1 MDNARSMTTED
12 GTQTKNQE
20 KERVVAAISALKAQ
34 GADVNP
40 YTVSGEAQVPRSTLY
55 RDPELMDLIY
65 RERNG
70 DDSTHMSSDEFQ
82 TKIAELEEANEALN
96 EQIWD
101 LEKQLE
107 TMTKAKQDAYVQ
119 GFQAGIEEAAKR
131 LAASTGA
138 ETTGPR
144 QAIKMETPVAES
156 VPASQ
161 IPEFE
166 PTPVAAALGET
177 NYVYSE
183 AAVPVTART
192 GAESGGKGPAKRKL
206 DETTGEYE
214 PLSDSHIAG
223 DYHFGDSLTAQEPD
237 ENYNPAE
244 SLSEAKYAEAA
255 AAPEAE
261 AQQNSWAG
269 PEVGPESEAEE
280 DEEEDGDEDEEDGE
294 EEAGEAGEAAENA
307 EPTRPQF
314 SNPEETGEHD
324 IFDDIES
331 LVSEQREISP
341 KSKSTGPDIDFSK
354 SYEQPAATVEPERPA
369 AARVEPEPA
378 RKKKNFP
385 DIDFGLS
392 SEPEHGGSNGGEY
405 HQDAV
410 AAGAKHAAPRPSEP
424 QHAGVAA
431 QAAEEGAVGQL
442 ARDPAGIYNIARSGP
457 TVSSSAYNPLVELSW
472 KDLQTVYNFSV
483 ASLKDYA
490 KPGFGNEPGALGGT
504 NFADSSTQ
512 QPRNPAP
519 AIPQAQTTAPAP
531 AEQQTPRGAARHP
544 EPQEF
549 PDPRRTG
556 DRLQALSDP
565 RNLLDSEPIVDLDAL
580 DIFDDLDDYV
590 DLDKI
595 EVIEDVIAKP
605 KADEPSMGGDEL
617 RELIKGRIK
626 QAAEM
631 PNEPSAPRMTTP
643 PAPSKEDGKDAKDGK
658 GAPVGGARNKF
669 IGGAKAGQEP
679 PAATPSFVVKQIPPE
694 IRKACMILGLKPEE
708 ATQKSVIEAWKKQI
722 ASPGVHPD
730 LGGDTEAAVYL
741 NTAKD
746 QLVRWLDQQA
756 PKLGKKFGQ
765 PQKTEPPRP
774 KKDDD

>member
-1 MDNARSMTTED
+1 MTNDD

-20 KERVVAAISALKAQ
+20 KERVVAAITALKAQ
-34 GADVNP
+34 GADINP

-65 RERNG
+65 KERNG
-70 DDSTHMSSDEFQ
+70 EDGSHLSNDEIQ
-82 TKIAELEEANEALN
+82 SKIAELEESNQALN

-107 TMTKAKQDAYVQ
+107 SMTKLKQDAYVQ

-131 LAASTGA
+131 KTAGSIGEVTGSR
-138 ETTGPR
+138 P
-144 QAIKMETPVAES
+144 AIQVEV
-156 VPASQ
+156 
-161 IPEFE
+161 
-166 PTPVAAALGET
+166 PVAAEETVIEGTDYEAAPVAVGLGET
-177 NYVYSE
+177 SYKFTE
-183 AAVPVTART
+183 PVTAVPPSNGGDASHKITAKNRIDENT
-192 GAESGGKGPAKRKL
+192 G
-206 DETTGEYE
+206 DYE

-223 DYHFGDSLTAQEPD
+223 DFHFGDSLMAQDDSYEL
-237 ENYNPAE
+237 EE
-244 SLSEAKYAEAA
+244 K
-255 AAPEAE
+255 AAPQAL
-261 AQQNSWAG
+261 APG
-269 PEVGPESEAEE
+269 PAP
-280 DEEEDGDEDEEDGE
+280 
-294 EEAGEAGEAAENA
+294 
-307 EPTRPQF
+307 EPTPTPAPTPAATPAPEPAPKPQ
-314 SNPEETGEHD
+314 PKAAVAEETGEHD

-331 LVSEQREISP
+331 VLSEQNAPAS
-341 KSKSTGPDIDFSK
+341 SGPDMDFTLH
-354 SYEQPAATVEPERPA
+354 QERP
-369 AARVEPEPA
+369 EPEPVEPV

-392 SEPEHGGSNGGEY
+392 TESDSPNGESEHE
-405 HQDAV
+405 DAV
-410 AAGAKHAAPRPSEP
+410 AAGARQAAPID
-424 QHAGVAA
+424 QQAGVTA
-431 QAAEEGAVGQL
+431 QAGEDSAVAQMT
-442 ARDPAGIYNIARSGP
+442 RDGDGIYNIARSGP
-457 TVSSSAYNPLVELSW
+457 TISSSAYNPLVELSW

-512 QPRNPAP
+512 QPKPVKTRHEA
-519 AIPQAQTTAPAP
+519 AIETSDSLDLP
-531 AEQQTPRGAARHP
+531 G
-544 EPQEF
+544 

-595 EVIEDVIAKP
+595 EVISDVVSKP
-605 KADEPSMGGDEL
+605 KAEEPSMGGDEL

-626 QAAEM
+626 QAADI
-631 PNEPSAPRMTTP
+631 PNEPSAPRMTQPP
-643 PAPSKEDGKDAKDGK
+643 PA
-658 GAPVGGARNKF
+658 GGAAKESAPAGGGPRNKF

-679 PAATPSFVVKQIPPE
+679 PSAVPAFVVKTIPPE
-694 IRKACMILGLKPEE
+694 IRKSFMILGLKPEE
-708 ATQKSVIEAWKKQI
+708 ATTKSVIEAWKKQI

-746 QLVRWLDQQA
+746 MLVRWLDQQA

-765 PQKTEPPRP
+765 AHKPEPPKP
-774 KKDDD
+774 KKDEDA

>member
-1 MDNARSMTTED
+1 MTNDD

-20 KERVVAAISALKAQ
+20 KERVVAAITALKAQ
-34 GADVNP
+34 GADINP

-70 DDSTHMSSDEFQ
+70 DDSSHMSNDEIQ
-82 TKIAELEEANEALN
+82 SKIAELEESNQALN

-107 TMTKAKQDAYVQ
+107 SMTKLKQDAYVQ

-131 LAASTGA
+131 KAAGA
-138 ETTGPR
+138 VGEVAGSRPAT
-144 QAIKMETPVAES
+144 QVEMPVAHEDATKQGPEYEPSS
-156 VPASQ
+156 VA
-161 IPEFE
+161 
-166 PTPVAAALGET
+166 VGLGET
-177 NYVYSE
+177 GYKFSE
-183 AAVPVTART
+183 PATAVPPTNGERNRKAAAKKKIDENT
-192 GAESGGKGPAKRKL
+192 G
-206 DETTGEYE
+206 DYE

-223 DYHFGDSLTAQEPD
+223 DFHFGDSLMAQDDFDMEEKVAP
-237 ENYNPAE
+237 PAPKP
-244 SLSEAKYAEAA
+244 EAPKQEAPKPA
-255 AAPEAE
+255 PTRAPEPAPP
-261 AQQNSWAG
+261 APQPQPQA
-269 PEVGPESEAEE
+269 AL
-280 DEEEDGDEDEEDGE
+280 GD
-294 EEAGEAGEAAENA
+294 
-307 EPTRPQF
+307 
-314 SNPEETGEHD
+314 ETGEHN

-331 LVSEQREISP
+331 VLSEQKAPAS
-341 KSKSTGPDIDFSK
+341 SGPDIDFTLHQ
-354 SYEQPAATVEPERPA
+354 EHPEPA
-369 AARVEPEPA
+369 PEPA

-392 SEPEHGGSNGGEY
+392 GDSDSHNGESE

-410 AAGAKHAAPRPSEP
+410 AAGARQAAPVDQHAA
-424 QHAGVAA
+424 VAA
-431 QAAEEGAVGQL
+431 QAGEESAVAQMT
-442 ARDPAGIYNIARSGP
+442 RDGDGIYNIARSGP
-457 TVSSSAYNPLVELSW
+457 TISSSAYNPLVELSW

-504 NFADSSTQ
+504 NFADSSTHQ
-512 QPRNPAP
+512 PAP
-519 AIPQAQTTAPAP
+519 PKPRHQAALDTSDSLDLP
-531 AEQQTPRGAARHP
+531 G
-544 EPQEF
+544 

-580 DIFDDLDDYV
+580 DIFDDLGDYV

-595 EVIEDVIAKP
+595 EVISDVISKP
-605 KADEPSMGGDEL
+605 KDEEPSMGGDEL

-626 QAAEM
+626 QAADI

-643 PAPSKEDGKDAKDGK
+643 PAAGGAAAKDS
-658 GAPVGGARNKF
+658 APGGGGPRNKF

-679 PAATPSFVVKQIPPE
+679 PSAVPAFVVKTIPPE
-694 IRKACMILGLKPEE
+694 IRKSFMILGLKPEE
-708 ATQKSVIEAWKKQI
+708 ATTKSVIEAWKKQI

-765 PQKTEPPRP
+765 PHKPEPPRP
-774 KKDDD
+774 KKDEDA

>member
-1 MDNARSMTTED
+1 MTNDD

-20 KERVVAAISALKAQ
+20 KERVVAAITALKAQ
-34 GADVNP
+34 GADINP

-70 DDSTHMSSDEFQ
+70 DDSNNLSTDEIQ
-82 TKIAELEEANEALN
+82 SKIAELEESNQALN

-107 TMTKAKQDAYVQ
+107 SMTKLKQDAYVQ

-131 LAASTGA
+131 LAAAGGSESVA
-138 ETTGPR
+138 PKAAAAAVEAPEPVETTVSEHEAEGLGLG
-144 QAIKMETPVAES
+144 ETSYKFTE
-156 VPASQ
+156 
-161 IPEFE
+161 
-166 PTPVAAALGET
+166 VAAATPPPNGEGSSRVVSSKKKLEE
-177 NYVYSE
+177 N
-183 AAVPVTART
+183 T
-192 GAESGGKGPAKRKL
+192 G
-206 DETTGEYE
+206 DYE

-223 DYHFGDSLTAQEPD
+223 DYRFGDSLMAPEPD
-237 ENYNPAE
+237 TFEEE
-244 SLSEAKYAEAA
+244 SVVA
-255 AAPEAE
+255 AAP
-261 AQQNSWAG
+261 QPSK
-269 PEVGPESEAEE
+269 PDLAEE
-280 DEEEDGDEDEEDGE
+280 T
-294 EEAGEAGEAAENA
+294 A
-307 EPTRPQF
+307 
-314 SNPEETGEHD
+314 EHD
-324 IFDDIES
+324 IFNDIES
-331 LVSEQREISP
+331 VLAEQNAP
-341 KSKSTGPDIDFSK
+341 KAPEQKAPIKSTPDIDFTLA
-354 SYEQPAATVEPERPA
+354 QERP
-369 AARVEPEPA
+369 EPEPV

-392 SEPEHGGSNGGEY
+392 TESESSNGESM

-410 AAGAKHAAPRPSEP
+410 AAGARQAAPVE
-424 QHAGVAA
+424 QHVAA
-431 QAAEEGAVGQL
+431 ATATAQASEDTNVAQMT
-442 ARDPAGIYNIARSGP
+442 RDPDGIYNIARSGP
-457 TVSSSAYNPLVELSW
+457 TISSSAYNPLVELSW

-512 QPRNPAP
+512 QPKQTVPRHQ
-519 AIPQAQTTAPAP
+519 PQAAIETSDALDLPGGQ
-531 AEQQTPRGAARHP
+531 
-544 EPQEF
+544 
-549 PDPRRTG
+549 DPRRTG

-595 EVIEDVIAKP
+595 EVINDVISKP
-605 KADEPSMGGDEL
+605 KSEEPSMGGDEL

-626 QAAEM
+626 QAADI

-643 PAPSKEDGKDAKDGK
+643 PPAGAKDDAK
-658 GAPVGGARNKF
+658 GAAAAGGGARNKF

-679 PAATPSFVVKQIPPE
+679 PAAVPSFVVKTIPPE
-694 IRKACMILGLKPEE
+694 IRKSFMILGLKPEE
-708 ATQKSVIEAWKKQI
+708 ATTKTVIEAWKKQI

-746 QLVRWLDQQA
+746 MLVRWLDQQA

-765 PQKTEPPRP
+765 PHKPEPPKP
-774 KKDDD
+774 KKDDDA

>member
-1 MDNARSMTTED
+1 MKQIRYGEGYTFHGTIFHRSIRADAGSFLDNARPMTNDD
-12 GTQTKNQE
+12 GTQIKNQE
-20 KERVVAAISALKAQ
+20 KERVVAAITALKAQ
-34 GADVNP
+34 GADINP

-65 RERNG
+65 KERNG
-70 DDSTHMSSDEFQ
+70 ADDGAHMSNDEIQ
-82 TKIAELEEANEALN
+82 SKLAELEESNQALN

-107 TMTKAKQDAYVQ
+107 SMTKLKQDAYVQ

-131 LAASTGA
+131 KAAGSAGEVTGSR
-138 ETTGPR
+138 P
-144 QAIKMETPVAES
+144 AIH
-156 VPASQ
+156 
-161 IPEFE
+161 IPEPEVPDAVEAEVETVIEGTDYE
-166 PTPVAAALGET
+166 PSTVAVGLGET
-177 NYVYSE
+177 GYKFTE
-183 AAVPVTART
+183 PVTAVPKSNGEGKTSHKKIDENT
-192 GAESGGKGPAKRKL
+192 G
-206 DETTGEYE
+206 DYE

-223 DYHFGDSLTAQEPD
+223 DFHFGDSLMAQD
-237 ENYNPAE
+237 ESYEIEEKVAPA
-244 SLSEAKYAEAA
+244 KPAA
-255 AAPEAE
+255 ASKPQATVA
-261 AQQNSWAG
+261 A
-269 PEVGPESEAEE
+269 AEE
-280 DEEEDGDEDEEDGE
+280 T
-294 EEAGEAGEAAENA
+294 A
-307 EPTRPQF
+307 
-314 SNPEETGEHD
+314 EHD

-331 LVSEQREISP
+331 VLSEQNAPAS
-341 KSKSTGPDIDFSK
+341 SGPDIDFTLHQ
-354 SYEQPAATVEPERPA
+354 ERPEPEPAPEPAA
-369 AARVEPEPA
+369 PA

-392 SEPEHGGSNGGEY
+392 GSDSSNGES
-405 HQDAV
+405 HHEDAV
-410 AAGAKHAAPRPSEP
+410 AAGAREAAPADQHAA
-424 QHAGVAA
+424 VAA
-431 QAAEEGAVGQL
+431 QVGDESAVAQMT
-442 ARDPAGIYNIARSGP
+442 RDGDGIYNIARSGP
-457 TVSSSAYNPLVELSW
+457 TISSSAYNPLVELSW

-490 KPGFGNEPGALGGT
+490 KPGFGTEPGPLGGT

-512 QPRNPAP
+512 QPKPV
-519 AIPQAQTTAPAP
+519 
-531 AEQQTPRGAARHP
+531 QQRHQSALDTSDSLDLP
-544 EPQEF
+544 GRQ
-549 PDPRRTG
+549 DPRRTE

-595 EVIEDVIAKP
+595 EVISDVVSKP
-605 KADEPSMGGDEL
+605 KAEEPSMGGDEL

-626 QAAEM
+626 QAADI

-643 PAPSKEDGKDAKDGK
+643 PPA
-658 GAPVGGARNKF
+658 GGAAATKDSTPGLGGGPRNKF

-679 PAATPSFVVKQIPPE
+679 PSAVPAFVVKTIPPE
-694 IRKACMILGLKPEE
+694 IRKSFMILGLKPEE
-708 ATQKSVIEAWKKQI
+708 ATTKSVIEAWKKQI

-765 PQKTEPPRP
+765 PHKPEPPKP
-774 KKDDD
+774 KKDED